1 MTLNVE
7 SVEIGER
14 CPDIPS
20 LSTPQSGS
28 GSDPSATTATGTLN
42 KDETL
47 TALLSLFSAQPAHPT
62 TQGGDEHTAV
72 NLTENFVRRITA
84 ILSPALPAANSEEVR
99 MELLRFFE
107 LNMVCNEASLGCL
120 NEKDVPKTKKVP
132 WSARAFRRAI
142 QDLVHCCKVIT
153 AHGYYFPSPAISIG
167 TVQSVAAYAH
177 LPKQPILPATPSP
190 TSAPPSSPQKSRKYE
205 ISDVQDIKI
214 PIFSGSAD
222 KLRDWNKDVAHA
234 FGTAGVHDFLHDSAL
249 CLKYDTVSY
258 SLTCSLNKAIEK
270 GTASH
275 LNVRHQDERNVCTF
289 YKLIQDNYDIRP
301 NLRVLEFKEWI
312 NLFTLKLDSID
323 DFEEYVNQYQTAVSE
338 LTKYKSSAV
347 HDAALMRA
355 LLLHSVRAEEF
366 SDVKL
371 QINKQFNLAPKDI
384 VSHLR
389 AHHLA
394 INTDDNLTNK
404 KPSGKTTAGLKSR
417 RGKTGA
423 IEKSPSRIECPRFPN
438 GLRES
443 IGKSVWGQLCKWKML
458 FNRPNKSEDDEKTL
472 RAFKITAGKK
482 ADASSYKQNKPAYSK
497 DRSQYR
503 SGKDT
508 RHDDS
513 RRRASRR
520 TNRYSSRSFSPSS
533 SRSRSASST
542 RSDRYDQ
549 RAYSRSRSRSPVD
562 SKRSCLRTS
571 RRSRT
576 DRQSRA
582 RTSDRSSASRS
593 RSHASPS
600 TKDNKGKDRHV
611 LFGRQNT

>member
-1 MTLNVE
+1 MTLNVDT
-7 SVEIGER
+7 VDIGGEGL
-14 CPDIPS
+14 DIPS

-28 GSDPSATTATGTLN
+28 AADPSANTATGTLN

-47 TALLSLFSAQPAHPT
+47 TALLSLFSTQPAHPT

-72 NLTENFVRRITA
+72 NLTETFVQRVTDI
-84 ILSPALPAANSEEVR
+84 ISPALPAAASDEVQK
-99 MELLRFFE
+99 ELLAFFQ

-120 NEKDVPKTKKVP
+120 TEKDVPKAKKVP

-142 QDLVHCCKVIT
+142 QDLVHCCKILT

-167 TVQSVAAYAH
+167 TVQLVAAYAI
-177 LPKQPILPATPSP
+177 LPKQSILPATLSP
-190 TSAPPSSPQKSRKYE
+190 TSALPVSPQRSRTYK

-214 PIFSGSAD
+214 PAFSGSAN
-222 KLRDWNKDVAHA
+222 KLRDWTKDVAHA
-234 FGTAGVHDFLHDSAL
+234 FGTASVHDFLHDSAL
-249 CLKYDTVSY
+249 CLKYEAVSY

-270 GTASH
+270 DTASY
-275 LNVRHQDERNVCTF
+275 LNIKHQDERNVCTF

-312 NLFTLKLDSID
+312 NLFTLKLDTID
-323 DFEEYVNQYQTAVSE
+323 DFEDYMNQYKTAVSE

-347 HDAALMRA
+347 QDAALMRA

-384 VSHLR
+384 VSLLQ

-404 KPSGKTTAGLKSR
+404 KSSGKTTAGLKSW
-417 RGKTGA
+417 RGKTGV

-438 GLRES
+438 GLREA
-443 IGKSVWGQLCKWKML
+443 IGNSVWGQLCKWKML

-472 RAFKITAGKK
+472 RVFKITAGKK
-482 ADASSYKQNKPAYSK
+482 TDDSSSKQNKSAHLR

-503 SGKDT
+503 SGKNT
-508 RHDDS
+508 RHDEPC
-513 RRRASRR
+513 RQASRR
-520 TNRYSSRSFSPSS
+520 TNRYSSRSFSPSF
-533 SRSRSASST
+533 SRSRSVSST
-542 RSDRYDQ
+542 RSDRS
-549 RAYSRSRSRSPVD
+549 YSRSRSRSPDD
-562 SKRSCLRTS
+562 SKRSSLRTS

-576 DRQSRA
+576 DRQSRG
-582 RTSDRSSASRS
+582 RTSNRSSASRS
-593 RSHASPS
+593 RSHASSS
-600 TKDNKGKDRHV
+600 TKEHKGKERHV
-611 LFGRQNT
+611 IFGRQNT